1 MDKRLIIIEDEE
13 TLCESL
19 KRVLSRE
26 SYSVDTASSAE
37 AALEMLDRS
46 AYDLIIT
53 DIILPGMNGIELL
66 RRIREKNPEQI
77 VVVMTAYA
85 SLETAVESLRAG
97 AYDYIVKPV
106 MHEEIKQIV
115 RNAIRQKTLQKENM
129 LLKCQL
135 ERYYDV
141 ETISIYRNPVMQGIL
156 KDMKRFSD
164 EASHILVTGETGT
177 EKGLIAK
184 VVHMS
189 SRPQKPFI
197 PVRCHTLEINS
208 FRTSLEDT
216 DGGIL
221 FLDDLLCLNAE
232 LQSLLLRY
240 LEDAAF
246 RVISAAGQDVGES
259 VREGKLGEALYEKL
273 NGINIKLP
281 PLRERFEDIEPL
293 ANHFIQK
300 YSEEFCRNVR
310 SLETK
315 AVDLLKGYSWPGNTR
330 ELQNV
335 MERAVLVCRGEII
348 RGEDLPHL
356 L

>member
-1 MDKRLIIIEDEE
+1 MDKRLIIVEDEE

-26 SYSVDTASSAE
+26 GYGVDTASSAE
-37 AALEMLDRS
+37 AALEMLGRS

-66 RRIREKNPEQI
+66 RSVREKNPEQI
-77 VVVMTAYA
+77 IVVMTAYA
-85 SLETAVESLRAG
+85 SLETAVEALRAG

-115 RNAIRQKTLQKENM
+115 RNAIRQKTLQRENV

-135 ERYYDV
+135 ERLYDI
-141 ETISIYRNPVMQGIL
+141 ETISIYKSPVMQDIL

-189 SRPQKPFI
+189 TRQQKPFI
-197 PVRCHTLEINS
+197 PVRCNTLDINS
-208 FRTSLEDT
+208 FRSSLEDT

-221 FLDDLLCLNAE
+221 FLDDLLCLNTE
-232 LQSLLLRY
+232 LQSLLLRS
-240 LEDAAF
+240 LEDTTF
-246 RVISAAGQDVGES
+246 RVISAVSRDGAEA
-259 VREGKLGEALYEKL
+259 VREGELSEDLYKEL
-273 NGINIKLP
+273 NGITIKLP
-281 PLRERFEDIEPL
+281 PLKERAEDIEPL

-300 YSEEFCRNVR
+300 YSEEFCKNVR
-310 SLETK
+310 SMDTK
-315 AVDLLKGYSWPGNTR
+315 AVELLKGYSWPGNTR
-330 ELQNV
+330 ELQNII
-335 MERAVLVCRGEII
+335 ERAVLVCRGEMI
-348 RGEDLPHL
+348 REEHLPHL
-356 L
+356 Y

>member
-1 MDKRLIIIEDEE
+1 MDRRLIIVEDEE

-26 SYSVDTASSAE
+26 GYAVDTASNSE
-37 AALEMLDRS
+37 AALQMLDRGS
-46 AYDLIIT
+46 YDLIIT

-66 RRIREKNPEQI
+66 RTVREKNPEQI

-85 SLETAVESLRAG
+85 SLETAVEALRAG

-115 RNAIRQKTLQKENM
+115 RNAIRQKTLQRENI

-135 ERYYDV
+135 ERQYDI
-141 ETISIYRNPVMQGIL
+141 ETISIYKSPVMQGIL

-164 EASHILVTGETGT
+164 ETSHILVTGERGT

-189 SRPQKPFI
+189 TRPQKPFV
-197 PVRCHTLEINS
+197 PVMCNALDINS
-208 FRTSLEDT
+208 FRSSLEDA

-221 FLDDLLCLNAE
+221 FLNDLMCLNSE
-232 LQSLLLRY
+232 LQTLLLRS
-240 LEDAAF
+240 LEDAVF
-246 RVISAAGQDVGES
+246 RVISAISCDGAEA
-259 VREGKLGEALYEKL
+259 VRKGGLSEALYRKI

-281 PLRERFEDIEPL
+281 PLKERAEDIEPL

-300 YSEEFCRNVR
+300 YSEEFCKDVR
-310 SLETK
+310 SLDTK
-315 AVDLLKGYSWPGNTR
+315 VIELLKGYSWPGNTR
-330 ELQNV
+330 ELQNII
-335 MERAVLVCRGEII
+335 ERAVLVCRGEII
-348 RGEDLPHL
+348 RGEDLPL
-356 L
+356 V